1 MNRYKT
7 YWGVLWVLLLG
18 MVLGAGAVQAEERLK
33 PFVLA
38 SAGPG
43 TLDAKVQEVKEAL
56 KKGGF
61 EVIGEYSPYE
71 NAVVIV
77 ATNDELKAAAMKT
90 PRGAYGAIVRIGVTQ
105 VGDQVQVSYANP
117 IYFQHA
123 YRMDADL
130 GPVAQKLGQVLGHE
144 KTFGSEK
151 GLTPK
156 KLRKYHYM
164 FGMEYFDEP
173 YELGTFADHAAAVDA
188 VEKGLAAKRG
198 GVSKVY
204 RLDLAPEVT
213 LFGVSISGDEVDEK
227 AGERFQM
234 GVVDFEELKKTAY
247 LPYEVLVIGGKV
259 EAPHMRF
266 RMAVHM
272 PDLSMMGKHSFMK
285 VKASPPLVEKALKA
299 MVGAG
304 G

>member
-1 MNRYKT
+1 MNKLTSYR
-7 YWGVLWVLLLG
+7 GVLWVLLLG
-18 MVLGAGAVQAEERLK
+18 LVMATGAVQAAERLK

-43 TLDAKVQEVKEAL
+43 TVDAKAKEVKEAL
-56 KKGGF
+56 QKGGF

-77 ATNDELKAAAMKT
+77 ATSDELKAAARKT

-117 IYFQHA
+117 VYFQYA

-130 GPVAQKLGQVLGHE
+130 TPVAEKLGQVLGHE
-144 KTFGSEK
+144 KEFGSDK

-164 FGMEYFDEP
+164 FGMPYFDEP
-173 YELGTFADHAAAVDA
+173 YELGSFPDHAAAVKA
-188 VEKGLAAKRG
+188 VEEGLAAKRG
-198 GVSKVY
+198 GVRKVY
-204 RLDLAPEVT
+204 RLDLSPDVT
-213 LFGVSISGDEVDEK
+213 LFGVSITGEGVDEK
-227 AGERFQM
+227 AGERYQM
-234 GVVDFEELKKTAY
+234 GVVDFDELKKTAY
-247 LPYEVLVIGGKV
+247 LPYEVLVLGNKV
-259 EAPHMRF
+259 EAPHMKF

-272 PDLSMMGKHSFMK
+272 PDLSMMGEHSFMK
-285 VKASPPLVEKALKA
+285 VRSSPPLVEKALKT